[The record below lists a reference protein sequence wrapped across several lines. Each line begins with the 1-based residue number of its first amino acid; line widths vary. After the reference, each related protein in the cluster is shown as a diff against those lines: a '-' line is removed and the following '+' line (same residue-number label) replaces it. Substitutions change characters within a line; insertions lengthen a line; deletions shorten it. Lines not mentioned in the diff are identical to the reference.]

1 MGSLVTLDFVEY
13 FILIEAGTTIV
24 ALASHNGGE
33 DEVAF
38 IMSQDV
44 KLGSVIIKR
53 ADQPDFANLSNP
65 KAISVRLID
74 NPTASISATE
84 DFKVF
89 SIYPN
94 PSKAIVT
101 VSNDNL
107 IESTISVTDL
117 TGKLLST
124 QRASNAVTLDFSN
137 LGSGLFLISI
147 ENENGKHVER
157 VIIE

>member
-1 MGSLVTLDFVEY
+1 M
-13 FILIEAGTTIV
+13 
-24 ALASHNGGE
+24 
-33 DEVAF
+33 
-38 IMSQDV
+38 
-44 KLGSVIIKR
+44 
-53 ADQPDFANLSNP
+53 
-65 KAISVRLID
+65 RLID

>member
-1 MGSLVTLDFVEY
+1 M
-13 FILIEAGTTIV
+13 
-24 ALASHNGGE
+24 
-33 DEVAF
+33 
-38 IMSQDV
+38 
-44 KLGSVIIKR
+44 
-53 ADQPDFANLSNP
+53 
-65 KAISVRLID
+65 RLID

-84 DFKVF
+84 VLKGF

-94 PSKAIVT
+94 PSKGIVT

-117 TGKLLST
+117 TGKSLST
-124 QRASNAVTLDFSN
+124 QRASNAVTVDLTN